1 MITVG
6 MLVWFA
12 AAIIAHDLLLYPAYA
27 GIDRVLTRFRAVNYL
42 RVPLL
47 ASGLTFLLFLP
58 GIVRQGTEAHVAATG
73 LDQQP
78 YLVRW
83 LLLCAAFFAASGL
96 AYLASALLR
105 RVKRSRR

>member
-1 MITVG
+1 MVTIG

-12 AAIIAHDLLLYPAYA
+12 AAIIAHDLVLYPVYA
-27 GIDRVLTRFRAVNYL
+27 SIDRFLTQFRAVNYL

-58 GIVRQGTEAHVAATG
+58 GIIRQGSATHLAATG

-78 YLVRW
+78 YLGRW
-83 LLLCAAFFAASGL
+83 LLVCAAFFAASGL
-96 AYLASALLR
+96 SYLGRRLVLR
-105 RVKRSRR
+105 YRRR